1 MSEVKVLLSN
11 PNRVD
16 PASHRVLFDIEQPFT
31 NNNGGDVS
39 IKWSLL
45 NCYMHLLVHRLNN
58 FVFEQILF
66 GDDSFLYIFMADGG
80 GNDPNNYAQ
89 NK

>member
-1 MSEVKVLLSN
+1 MVFHPNFQNNGRLYIWYSLEVDGKEYARMSEVKVLLSN

-45 NCYMHLLVHRLNN
+45 NCYMHLLEQCRLNN
-58 FVFEQILF
+58 FCF
-66 GDDSFLYIFMADGG
+66 
-80 GNDPNNYAQ
+80 
-89 NK
+89 